1 MRGRLVYLDT
11 SSLAKRYIAE
21 RGSKVV
27 DRVYAESEAGGLR
40 IAFSIWNIGEAVGV
54 FDRYRVRGLISEA
67 EFKRAR
73 SDLVSES
80 IKMSRLESLNILP
93 MTSSAL
99 AASWSLV
106 SRYHIYVA
114 DALQISSSKE
124 ACAETFLGA
133 DRRLLEAASAEGLK
147 VVNVESDPD
156 EALRNI
162 I

>member
-1 MRGRLVYLDT
+1 MIGKLVYLDT
-11 SSLAKRYIAE
+11 SSLAKRYIIE

-27 DRVYAESEAGGLR
+27 DRVYNESEAGRLR
-40 IAFSIWNIGEAVGV
+40 VAFSIWNISEAIGV

-80 IKMSRLESLNILP
+80 LKMSRLESLSILP

-106 SRYHIYVA
+106 SRHHIYVA

-124 ACAETFLGA
+124 ARAEVFLGA

-147 VVNVESDPD
+147 AVNVESDLD
-156 EALRNI
+156 EALRSVI
-162 I
+162 